1 MTIHPFRRV
10 PLHLLIT
17 LLLLSATLAASLWAD
32 RREPSP
38 LAAPLDSISSQIAG
52 WTSAGNMTL
61 KDRIAASL
69 AATSY
74 LSRTYR
80 KGQAQLDMFT
90 AFYAQQR
97 AGDTMHSPKYCLP
110 GGGWEFADM
119 RTINLELPGPK
130 VTVNRAVIQRGG
142 ERQLML
148 YWYQSPTRIVASEY
162 QNKFFLVWDGLVHGN
177 QGGSIV
183 RVMLPD
189 GPGAEAE
196 AVNFAVNLIPQ
207 MRRSLGATEY

>member
-1 MTIHPFRRV
+1 MSSHSFRRGPV
-10 PLHLLIT
+10 HLLVT

-32 RREPSP
+32 RRAPST
-38 LAAPLDSISSQIAG
+38 LATPLDSIATQIAG
-52 WTSAGNMTL
+52 WTSSGDMTL
-61 KDRIAASL
+61 RDRIAASL

-80 KGQAQLDMFT
+80 KGPLQLDMFT
-90 AFYAQQR
+90 AFYERQR
-97 AGDTMHSPKYCLP
+97 AGDTMHSPKFCLP
-110 GGGWEFADM
+110 GAGWEFADI
-119 RTINLELPGPK
+119 RTINLNLPGAR
-130 VTVNRAVIQRGG
+130 VTVNRALVQRSG
-142 ERQLML
+142 EHQLML

-189 GPGAEAE
+189 APGAEAG
-196 AVNFAVNLIPQ
+196 AVNFATDLIPE
-207 MRRSLGATEY
+207 MRRSLGAQGY

>member
-1 MTIHPFRRV
+1 
-10 PLHLLIT
+10 
-17 LLLLSATLAASLWAD
+17 
-32 RREPSP
+32 
-38 LAAPLDSISSQIAG
+38 
-52 WTSAGNMTL
+52 
-61 KDRIAASL
+61 
-69 AATSY
+69 
-74 LSRTYR
+74 
-80 KGQAQLDMFT
+80 MFT

-119 RTINLELPGPK
+119 RTISLDLPGPK

-142 ERQLML
+142 ERQIML
-148 YWYQSPTRIVASEY
+148 YWYQSPARIVASEY

-196 AVNFAVNLIPQ
+196 AVNFAANLIHQ
-207 MRRSLGATEY
+207 MRRSPGAKGY

>member
-1 MTIHPFRRV
+1 MTVHPFRRV
-10 PLHLLIT
+10 PVHFLIT
-17 LLLLSATLAASLWAD
+17 LLLLSATLGASLWAD

-38 LAAPLDSISSQIAG
+38 LATPLESISSQIAG
-52 WTSAGNMTL
+52 WTSDGNITL
-61 KDRIAASL
+61 RDRIAASL

-80 KGQAQLDMFT
+80 KGQSQLDMFT

-119 RTINLELPGPK
+119 RTINLDLPGPK

-142 ERQLML
+142 ERQIML

-183 RVMLPD
+183 RVMLSD

-207 MRRSLGATEY
+207 MRRSLGATGY